1 MPMVEVR
8 KVIAAQPQAVF
19 GVLSDMESFPRF
31 MENVVSVKVVRR
43 DEGTTDSQWHVT
55 LQGAPFRW
63 LERDTFLP
71 EEGRITYQQISGDL
85 RRFEGEWRV
94 EAAEGGTSV
103 TLTTDFEFGMPMIA
117 NLLNPVA
124 KLILRR
130 NAEQMLDALDRDLRG
145 A

>member
-1 MPMVEVR
+1 MPYVEVQ
-8 KVIAAQPQAVF
+8 KLIKANPEAVF
-19 GVLSDMESFPRF
+19 AVLSDMESFPRF
-31 MENVVSVKVVRR
+31 MENVNSVEVVRR
-43 DEGTTDSQWHVT
+43 EGNSTDSQWHVT

-94 EAAEGGTSV
+94 VPAAGGTSV

-117 NLLNPVA
+117 SLFNPVA

-130 NAEQMLDALDRDLRG
+130 NAEQMLDALERDLRDS
-145 A
+145 

>member
-1 MPMVEVR
+1 MPYVEVQKLIR
-8 KVIAAQPQAVF
+8 ANPEAVF
-19 GVLSDMESFPRF
+19 AVLSDMESFPRF
-31 MENVVSVKVVRR
+31 MENVNSVEVVRR
-43 DEGTTDSQWHVT
+43 EGNTTDSQWHVT

-85 RRFEGEWRV
+85 RRFEGEWRLV
-94 EAAEGGTSV
+94 PSDGGTSV

-117 NLLNPVA
+117 TLFNPVA

-130 NAEQMLDALDRDLRG
+130 NAEQMLVALERDLSDK
-145 A
+145 

>member
-1 MPMVEVR
+1 MPYVEVQ
-8 KVIAAQPQAVF
+8 KLIQANPDAVYA
-19 GVLSDMESFPRF
+19 VLSDMEAFPRF
-31 MENVVSVKVVRR
+31 MENVVSVEVVRR
-43 DEGTTDSQWHVT
+43 EDNTTDSQWHVT

-85 RRFEGEWRV
+85 KRFEGEWRI
-94 EAAEGGTSV
+94 APAEDGTSV

-117 NLLNPVA
+117 GLLNPVA

-130 NAEQMLDALDRDLRG
+130 NAEQMLDALEKDLRDK
-145 A
+145 

>member
-1 MPMVEVR
+1 MPYVEVH
-8 KVIAAQPQAVF
+8 KTIQAQPQTVF
-19 GVLSDMESFPRF
+19 EVLSDMESFPRF
-31 MENVVSVKVVRR
+31 MENVVSVQVVRR
-43 DEGTTDSQWHVT
+43 EGNETDSQWHVM

-71 EEGRITYQQISGDL
+71 AEGRITYQQISGDL
-85 RRFEGEWRV
+85 KKFEGEWRV
-94 EAAEGGTSV
+94 SAADGGTSV

-130 NAEQMLDALDRDLRG
+130 NAEQMLDALERDLRG
-145 A
+145 R